1 MKDLHN
7 IHKHLHTT
15 AARPQA
21 GGVKHT
27 TLRRPLALC
36 GLGLAA
42 TLLLAGCTAAPAADQ
57 PGEKLGHSASA
68 SGAVSSASPAPSGA
82 VSEVPVLE
90 SLPGTDGT
98 AAQPGSTAAPGG
110 DKESA
115 TASGSSAAGEDKESA
130 STSGGS
136 ATGTG
141 ASASTTAKPST
152 GSTSTSG
159 TTAAKPNTGATST
172 GSAAKPST
180 TPAPAATAKPV
191 STPAPAAT
199 PKPVATPAP
208 TPVVTPAPTPAPTPV
223 PTPEPTPVPTPEPT
237 PEPTPAPTPAPQKS
251 IYQWPFSEAD
261 IAAIK
266 ADLIAYGNSLGLTYH
281 SQSWDGNP
289 LTPDNCSWALPEYAD
304 STYPAW
310 LLERNLKEWLAFYP
324 NDMGTTNY
332 TLYFENLG
340 DGTYKIYVMI

>member
-7 IHKHLHTT
+7 IHKHLHT

-115 TASGSSAAGEDKESA
+115 AAAGSSATGEEKDS
-130 STSGGS
+130 
-136 ATGTG
+136 TG
-141 ASASTTAKPST
+141 ASASTGSTSGTTAKPST

-180 TPAPAATAKPV
+180 TPAPAATPKPV

-237 PEPTPAPTPAPQKS
+237 PEPTPVPTPAPQKS

-266 ADLIAYGNSLGLTYH
+266 ADLIAYGNSLGLTH
-281 SQSWDGNP
+281 HTHGWDGIEN
-289 LTPDNCSWALPEYAD
+289 TPDNCSWADPEYVD

-310 LLERNLKEWLAFYP
+310 LLERNLKDYVSFYP
-324 NDMGTTNY
+324 SYMGTTNY